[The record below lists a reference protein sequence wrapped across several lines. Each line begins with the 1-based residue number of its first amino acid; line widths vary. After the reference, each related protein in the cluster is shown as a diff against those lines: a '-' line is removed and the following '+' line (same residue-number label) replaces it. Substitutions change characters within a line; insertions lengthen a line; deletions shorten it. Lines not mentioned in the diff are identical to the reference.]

1 MAIVQCGILG
11 CECACHRAK
20 VRQVPRLWTPGMDRS
35 LTEAIERGDHLKTI
49 AARLH
54 LTEDSIRW
62 RVRQLGLSLRDGWY
76 SRQEIGP
83 LLGVGRR
90 SVDRWMRTGLLAVTR
105 HGTRWTRVRQ
115 ADLLSFVQAQAGVEF
130 DPSGVGDPALKRLA
144 DVSAVANRRGSV
156 AAS

>member
-1 MAIVQCGILG
+1 MKVQCGILG

-20 VRQVPRLWTPGMDRS
+20 VRQVPRLWTPGMDRT
-35 LTEAIERGDHLKTI
+35 LTEAIERGDHLQTI
-49 AARLH
+49 ATRLH

-76 SRQEIGP
+76 SRQEIGG

-90 SVDRWMRTGLLAVTR
+90 SVDRWMRSGLLTVTR
-105 HGTRWTRVRQ
+105 HGTRWTRVKQ
-115 ADLLSFVQAQAGVEF
+115 ADLLTFVQAHAGVEF
-130 DPSGVGDPALKRLA
+130 DPSAVSDPTLRRLA
-144 DVSAVANRRGSV
+144 DVSSVVNRRREG

>member
-1 MAIVQCGILG
+1 MAKIQCGTLG

-20 VRQVPRLWTPGMDRS
+20 VRQVPRVWTTGMDRS
-35 LTEAIERGDHLKTI
+35 LAEAIEGGDHLRTI

-76 SRQEIGP
+76 SRQEIAA

-90 SVDRWMRTGLLAVTR
+90 SVDRWMRSGRLTVTR

-115 ADLLSFVQAQAGVEF
+115 ADLLSFVRAQAGIEF
-130 DPSGVGDPALKRLA
+130 DPDGVSNPVLKRLA
-144 DVSAVANRRGSV
+144 DVSAIANRRRSV
-156 AAS
+156 AV

>member
-1 MAIVQCGILG
+1 MATTRCNGYDCPCPNHL
-11 CECACHRAK
+11 AK
-20 VRQVPRLWTPGMDRS
+20 VRQPARLWTPGMDRT
-35 LTEAIERGDHLKTI
+35 LTEAIKHGDHLKTI

-90 SVDRWMRTGLLAVTR
+90 SVDRWMRSGALVVTR
-105 HGTRWTRVRQ
+105 HGTRWTRIRQ
-115 ADLLSFVQAQAGVEF
+115 ADLLTFVQSHAGVEF
-130 DPSGVGDPALKRLA
+130 DPAGVTDPVVRRLA
-144 DVSAVANRRGSV
+144 DVSAVVNQRKAVS
-156 AAS
+156 